1 MTNQKLAISVD
12 EAARILGISRNL
24 AYEAVRRGD
33 IPSIRVG
40 QKRILIPIRALERL
54 LDGEKIVSER
64 KS

>member
-1 MTNQKLAISVD
+1 MSDQKQVISVD

-40 QKRILIPIRALERL
+40 QKRILIPVRALERL
-54 LDGEKIVSER
+54 LDCEKTI
-64 KS
+64 K

>member
-1 MTNQKLAISVD
+1 MSGQKQVISVD

-40 QKRILIPIRALERL
+40 QKRILIPVRALERL
-54 LDGEKIVSER
+54 LDCEKII
-64 KS
+64 K

>member
-1 MTNQKLAISVD
+1 MVSGQKLAISVD

-40 QKRILIPIRALERL
+40 QKRILIPVRALERL
-54 LDGEKIVSER
+54 LDGEKIV
-64 KS
+64 K

>member
-1 MTNQKLAISVD
+1 MSGQKQVISVD

-40 QKRILIPIRALERL
+40 QKRILIPVRALERL
-54 LDGEKIVSER
+54 LDCEKIIN
-64 KS
+64 

>member
-1 MTNQKLAISVD
+1 VSGQKQVISVD

-40 QKRILIPIRALERL
+40 QKRILIPVRALERL
-54 LDGEKIVSER
+54 LDCEKII
-64 KS
+64 K